1 MLNTKFWGVN
11 VHNMP
16 PVGFE
21 TVALPFGRPI
31 EYPVML
37 TPLIEQLLNGCDL
50 SFEQSNEA
58 IGRIMSGEE
67 DDRTVAAFL
76 IALHQKGECA
86 TEVAGAAAALRS
98 RMTVIRHNRSVLIDT
113 CGTGGD
119 GAKTFNISTAAAL
132 VTAAAGVP
140 VAKHGNRAA
149 TSRSGSADVLKALG
163 VNIEAQLP
171 TVERCLAELGICFCF
186 APLWHPAMKRVA
198 DVRRQIP
205 HPTIFNLLG
214 PLTNPAGAP
223 FQLIG
228 VGKPRIQTLL
238 AGALSRLGTRRSL
251 LVHGSD
257 GLDEVTLA
265 GPTAV
270 IEIINDDEQPF
281 AWSPEE
287 FGLERSDSASVRID
301 NPADSAEMIRSV
313 LAGRRGPARDF
324 VVANAAAAIFTAG
337 AATKVREAAD
347 IASEAIDSGQAS
359 RLLAHLSDITHSP
372 N

>member
-1 MLNTKFWGVN
+1 M
-11 VHNMP
+11 
-16 PVGFE
+16 
-21 TVALPFGRPI
+21 VALTFGRPL
-31 EYPVML
+31 ECAVML
-37 TPLIEQLLNGCDL
+37 TPLIEQLQNRCDL
-50 SFEQSNEA
+50 SFEQSTEA

-67 DDRTVAAFL
+67 DDPTVAAFL
-76 IALHQKGECA
+76 IALHQKGESE

-98 RMTVIRHNRSVLIDT
+98 RMTIIRHNRDLLIDT

-163 VNIEAQLP
+163 VNIEAELP

-198 DVRRQIP
+198 EVRRRIP
-205 HPTIFNLLG
+205 HQTIFNLLG

-223 FQLIG
+223 YQLIG
-228 VGKPRIQTLL
+228 VGKSRLQALL

-251 LVHGSD
+251 VVHGSD

-270 IEIINDDEQPF
+270 VEVVNGNLRRFD
-281 AWSPEE
+281 WSPEQ
-287 FGLERSDSASVRID
+287 FGLGRSDSASIQID
-301 NPADSAEMIRSV
+301 TPADSAEMIRSV
-313 LAGRRGPARDF
+313 LAGDRGPARDF

-337 AATKVREAAD
+337 ASPNVLAA
-347 IASEAIDSGQAS
+347 AALALETIDSGQAS
-359 RLLAHLSDITHSP
+359 RLLAQLAELTHSIA
-372 N
+372 

>member
-1 MLNTKFWGVN
+1 
-11 VHNMP
+11 
-16 PVGFE
+16 
-21 TVALPFGRPI
+21 
-31 EYPVML
+31 ML
-37 TPLIEQLLNGCDL
+37 TPFIEQIRCGHDL
-50 SFEQSNEA
+50 SFEQSTEA
-58 IGRIMSGEE
+58 IGRIVSGEE
-67 DDRTVAAFL
+67 DDRTVADFL
-76 IALHQKGECA
+76 IALHRKGESA

-98 RMTVIRHNRSVLIDT
+98 RMTVIRHTRFVLIDT

-132 VTAAAGVP
+132 VTAAAGVA

-163 VNIEAQLP
+163 VNIDAQLP

-228 VGKPRIQTLL
+228 VGKPHVQALL
-238 AGALSRLGTRRSL
+238 AGALRRLGTQRSL

-257 GLDEVTLA
+257 GLDEVTLT

-270 IEIINDDEQPF
+270 IEIVNNELRSF
-281 AWSPEE
+281 EWSPEA
-287 FGLERSDSASVRID
+287 FGLERSDSASVQID
-301 NPADSAEMIRSV
+301 NPADSAEIIRGV
-313 LAGRRGPARDF
+313 LAGGRGPARDF
-324 VVANAAAAIFTAG
+324 VVANAGAAIFTAG
-337 AATKVREAAD
+337 AASTIRDAVEVAC
-347 IASEAIDSGQAS
+347 EAIDSGEAS
-359 RLLAHLSDITHSP
+359 RILARLADITHSSA
-372 N
+372 